1 MKRDDSRALRRKA
14 AALLSVAIA
23 LSAPESA
30 AAVAL
35 SPPAIE
41 IQLSPAWLFGVAILP
56 PMLLLAMGVIT
67 TMVLDRWKRN

>member
-1 MKRDDSRALRRKA
+1 MKREDSRALRHKA
-14 AALLSVAIA
+14 AALFSVVVA
-23 LSAPESA
+23 LSAPERA
-30 AAVAL
+30 VAVAL

-41 IQLSPAWLFGVAILP
+41 LQLSPTWLFGVAILP